1 MEVAPGS
8 GDRDRVDTMRRRR
21 LFRDL
26 LAFQAKLLIDALKD
40 VLLSPLA
47 VGAAIMD
54 FISPNPRPGM
64 HFYQVLDFGRQ
75 LEARIDLFGVRGRH
89 RGERPDWT
97 VDEMLE
103 QVESR
108 FTKGQGT
115 GTNRSGGDD
124 ADS

>member
-8 GDRDRVDTMRRRR
+8 GDRERIDTMRRRR
-21 LFRDL
+21 LLRDL

-54 FISPNPRPGM
+54 FVSPNPRPGM
-64 HFYQVLDFGRQ
+64 YFYQVLDFGRQ
-75 LEARIDLFGVRGRH
+75 LEARIDLFGVRGRR
-89 RGERPDWT
+89 RGDRPDWT

-103 QVESR
+103 QVESQ
-108 FTKGQGT
+108 FTRKQGA
-115 GTNRSGGDD
+115 GGERPGGGDED
-124 ADS
+124 R

>member
-1 MEVAPGS
+1 MEVAPES
-8 GDRDRVDTMRRRR
+8 GDRERIDTMRRRR

-47 VGAAIMD
+47 IGAAIMD

-64 HFYQVLDFGRQ
+64 NFYQVLDFGRQ
-75 LEARIDLFGVRGRH
+75 MEARIDLFGVRGRH

-97 VDEMLE
+97 VDEVLQ

-108 FTKGQGT
+108 FTKNQRTSTKG
-115 GTNRSGGDD
+115 SGGGDED
-124 ADS
+124 R